1 MEGNAE
7 NLESPKGDPEG
18 GGLPVAGPFRLR
30 DLLGTG
36 GFGEVWRGVR
46 EEPYFQELAVKIP
59 RQDRR
64 NEDALQ
70 RFETER
76 QAMALLNHPNVIR
89 FFEGGILENSDPFYA
104 MEFVDGQSITEF
116 CEDQG
121 MTINERVALF
131 AEACDGVA
139 FVHEHGILHRDIK
152 PGNLIVDEASGDPT
166 VKLID
171 FGIARCNEFD
181 ELGLVVGQTL
191 DGALMAL

>member
-1 MEGNAE
+1 
-7 NLESPKGDPEG
+7 
-18 GGLPVAGPFRLR
+18 
-30 DLLGTG
+30 
-36 GFGEVWRGVR
+36 
-46 EEPYFQELAVKIP
+46 
-59 RQDRR
+59 
-64 NEDALQ
+64 
-70 RFETER
+70 
-76 QAMALLNHPNVIR
+76 
-89 FFEGGILENSDPFYA
+89 

-139 FVHEHGILHRDIK
+139 FVHEHGILHREIK